1 MAGGG
6 SKVDLSSG
14 VWLTVGPSMGS
25 WSSILLFGSSCRS
38 SVIMLILVLIGS
50 FLDYQVLP
58 RLSGPSSIIRSF
70 LDYRFVCWFRCLAIS
85 ASGDT
90 ESKRSVS

>member
-1 MAGGG
+1 M
-6 SKVDLSSG
+6 DLSSG

-25 WSSILLFGSSCRS
+25 WSSILSFGSSCRS

-50 FLDYQVLP
+50 FLDY
-58 RLSGPSSIIRSF
+58 
-70 LDYRFVCWFRCLAIS
+70 RFVRWFRCSAIS